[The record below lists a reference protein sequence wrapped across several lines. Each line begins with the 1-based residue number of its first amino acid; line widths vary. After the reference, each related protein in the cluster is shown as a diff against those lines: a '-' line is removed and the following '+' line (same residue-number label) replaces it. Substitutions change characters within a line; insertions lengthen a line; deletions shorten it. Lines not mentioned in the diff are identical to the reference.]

1 MQFTAHLP
9 KARKKFLKKDINE
22 VEHDKK
28 IY

>member
-9 KARKKFLKKDINE
+9 KARKKFLKNDINE

-28 IY
+28 FY